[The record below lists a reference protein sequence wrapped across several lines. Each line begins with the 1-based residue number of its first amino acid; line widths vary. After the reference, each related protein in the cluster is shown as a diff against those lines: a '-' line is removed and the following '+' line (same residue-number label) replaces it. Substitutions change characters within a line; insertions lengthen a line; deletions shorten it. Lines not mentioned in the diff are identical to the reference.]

1 MSNPAVL
8 RMVDAV
14 TVPVPDID
22 QGLEFYRDHLGHE
35 LLWRNDEVG
44 QAGLRLPE
52 NRARAQHQ
60 PAVRPQLASHFGR

>member
-22 QGLEFYRDHLGHE
+22 QGLEFYRATSATSCCGATTKWGKL
-35 LLWRNDEVG
+35 
-44 QAGLRLPE
+44 ACAYLRAEPSSCS
-52 NRARAQHQ
+52 A
-60 PAVRPQLASHFGR
+60 PACSTSPTG

>member
-22 QGLEFYRDHLGHE
+22 QGLEFYRDHLGH
-35 LLWRNDEVG
+35 
-44 QAGLRLPE
+44 
-52 NRARAQHQ
+52 
-60 PAVRPQLASHFGR
+60 

>member
-35 LLWRNDEVG
+35 LLWCNDEVG
-44 QAGLRLPE
+44 QAGPRLPE
-52 NRARAQHQ
+52 SRTELVLSTSRGTS
-60 PAVRPQLASHFGR
+60 PTG